1 MKKKVK
7 IFNRLIQYI
16 NYLFRCIHLHGI
28 HSPFVFH
35 IQHEIIGEKIPFYA
49 FDDIESVRAKLL
61 LSQQEITVKDFGAGA
76 KSSENKRVK
85 IKQIA
90 RRSLKPPKDAQLLFR
105 LAYHFKPQ
113 TFLELGTSLGI
124 TTAYLGKACPNA
136 KIISIEGAPSV
147 AKVAAVNLK
156 KLDVL
161 NVKQQVGVFEDELKS
176 ALNELEKLDFVF
188 FDGNHRYRAT
198 LDYFESCLP
207 KADEDSIFVFDDI
220 YWSKE
225 MKKAWKAIKQ
235 HPSVSVTIDLYSM
248 GIVFFKK
255 DQAKEDFTVYH

>member
-1 MKKKVK
+1 MKILK
-7 IFNRLIQYI
+7 RLIQYI
-16 NYLFRCIHLHGI
+16 KYLFRCIHLHGI

-35 IQHEIIGEKIPFYA
+35 IQQEIIAEKIPFYA

-61 LSQQEITVKDFGAGA
+61 LSQQEITVKDLGVGA
-76 KSSENKRVK
+76 KNSENKKVK

-90 RRSLKPPKDAQLLFR
+90 RRSLKTPKDAQLLFR

-113 TFLELGTSLGI
+113 TILELGTSFGI
-124 TTAYLGKACPNA
+124 TTIYLGKACPNA
-136 KIISIEGAPSV
+136 KIISIEGAPSI

-156 KLDVL
+156 KLNVL
-161 NVKQQVGVFEDELKS
+161 NVKQLVGAFEDQLKP

-207 KADEDSIFVFDDI
+207 KAHEDSIFVFDDI
-220 YWSKE
+220 YWSSE
-225 MKKAWKAIKQ
+225 MKKAWEKIKE
-235 HPSVSVTIDLYSM
+235 HSAVSVTIDLYSM

>member
-1 MKKKVK
+1 MK
-7 IFNRLIQYI
+7 ILNRLIQYI
-16 NYLFRCIHLHGI
+16 KYLFRCIHLHGI

-35 IQHEIIGEKIPFYA
+35 IQHKIIDEKIPFYS

-76 KSSENKRVK
+76 KSNANKKVK

-90 RRSLKPPKDAQLLFR
+90 SRSLKPPKDAQLLFR

-113 TFLELGTSLGI
+113 TILELGTSLGI

-147 AKVAAVNLK
+147 AKVASVNLK

-161 NVKQQVGVFEDELKS
+161 NVKQEIGAFVDKLKPVM
-176 ALNELEKLDFVF
+176 NEFEKLDFVF
-188 FDGNHRYRAT
+188 FDGNHRYQAT
-198 LDYFESCLP
+198 LDYFEACLP

-220 YWSKE
+220 YWSSE
-225 MKKAWKAIKQ
+225 MQKAWERIKQ
-235 HPSVSVTIDLYSM
+235 HPSVSITVDVYTM

>member
-1 MKKKVK
+1 MK
-7 IFNRLIQYI
+7 ILNRLIQYI
-16 NYLFRCIHLHGI
+16 RYLFRSIHLHGI
-28 HSPFVFH
+28 HSPFVFY
-35 IQHEIIGEKIPFYA
+35 IQHEIIREKIPFYA

-61 LSQQEITVKDFGAGA
+61 LSQQEITVKDLGAGA
-76 KSSENKRVK
+76 KNNKVKRVK

-90 RRSLKPPKDAQLLFR
+90 RRSLKAPKDAQLLFR

-113 TFLELGTSLGI
+113 TILELGTSLGM

-136 KIISIEGAPSV
+136 RIISIEGAPSV

-156 KLDVL
+156 KLNVL
-161 NVKQQVGVFEDELKS
+161 NVKQQIGAFEDELKP
-176 ALNELEKLDFVF
+176 AMNDLKKLDFVF
-188 FDGNHRYRAT
+188 FDGNHRYQST
-198 LDYFESCLP
+198 LNYFESCLP
-207 KADEDSIFVFDDI
+207 LTDENSIFVFDDI

-225 MKKAWKAIKQ
+225 MHSAWKEIKK
-235 HPSVSVTIDLYSM
+235 HPAVTATIDVYSM